1 MSKSTLSLSEV
12 SSSNYIKQIAA
23 LDGTYDI
30 VPAHKITFF
39 NGQTDV
45 SGVEWD
51 GVRDLEVVIPSL
63 TDLVQ
68 DPIRFAGTVGSD
80 GIPKRDGNA
89 ITPSKG
95 DLVFF
100 TENVAEFVT
109 VTGTTVACEAG
120 DMAVYDGSKWC
131 VISGE
136 NQITINAAAATVE
149 GNDNVFSIT
158 GTAKTLLTVEG
169 KTLSV
174 KIDYDDVRSK
184 IKVVKNASATLSLNN
199 GLVTVSGMTIAL
211 SKAADS
217 SEDIS
222 TAVSID
228 LPTALKSGNVTI
240 ADKVLVSGDFTFTS
254 GSLPTITKNT
264 ASTLS
269 TSHNLSIGKAN
280 VADGATGDYVTA
292 IDAIKAV
299 SLGDGTS
306 SDFTLKYVSGISAS
320 TGAAFVNGIH
330 TWTDADGET
339 APDFTVPGAITAP
352 SASNTFATGFSAAAA
367 SGDVLSSVSVGGV
380 SIVAGEGILTGVSTS
395 GSDFVSSVTFGS
407 VVEDTSASL
416 FVKGLT
422 DGSDVVT
429 DVTVGAVSLVADNN
443 AGSNAIVSASVS
455 DHVLTFTTAKFM
467 TPVAISQATT
477 TVSKKGL
484 VKSGVKLSGFDSTMG
499 GFTTGSL
506 SQATT
511 TVSYKSL
518 TTAAVTLSQDAS
530 VKYYLDKGNGATY
543 EPVYGYKKLTTTEAT
558 VSKNSPKLEN
568 TTITVNVPA
577 DTYAVALEGGTL
589 PSLTIGSATGTISGT
604 VGTELTT
611 SNVSWLGVNATKKNV
626 AIPGAYSLTSASDA
640 EGAITVAAAG
650 YYGVDG
656 DITIAASTYITSV
669 EVDGTAVS
677 VKA

>member
-1 MSKSTLSLSEV
+1 MAKKTISGVNVGLVGESTV
-12 SSSNYIKQIAA
+12 NYIKQIS
-23 LDGTYDI
+23 DGTT
-30 VPAHKITFF
+30 AHDLALTKGISFF
-39 NGQTDV
+39 NGNDGDAIV
-45 SGVEWD
+45 WD
-51 GVRDLEVVIPSL
+51 GTQAIEVVIPTLADIVSNPVTL
-63 TDLVQ
+63 KGVID
-68 DPIRFAGTVGSD
+68 DAED
-80 GIPKRDGNA
+80 IPSSASN
-89 ITPSKG
+89 G
-95 DLVFF
+95 DLYYIG
-100 TENVAEFVT
+100 TDGVT
-109 VTGTTVACEAG
+109 IGGQLCEAG
-120 DMAVYDGSKWC
+120 DMAVYYNNAWH

-149 GNDNVFSIT
+149 GNDNLFTIS
-158 GTAKTLLTVEG
+158 GTPKTLLTVEG

-174 KIDYDDVRSK
+174 ALDYADVRSK
-184 IKVVKNASATLSLNN
+184 IKVVKNASYTLPLTD
-199 GLVTVSGMTIAL
+199 GVVTVSGMTIAL
-211 SKAADS
+211 SKVADS

-240 ADKVLVSGDFTFTS
+240 ADKVLTASDVNSGFTA
-254 GSLPTITKNT
+254 GSFPTITKNS

-269 TSHNLSIGKAN
+269 TSHNLSIGKLNA
-280 VADGATGDYVTA
+280 ADGATGDYVTA

-299 SLGDGTS
+299 SLDEGTS
-306 SDFTLKYVSGISAS
+306 GDFTLKYVSGISAS

-330 TWTDADGET
+330 AWTNADAET
-339 APDFTVPGAITAP
+339 APDFTVPGVVTADAAVNTFVTGLED
-352 SASNTFATGFSAAAA
+352 SASGL
-367 SGDVLSSVSVGGV
+367 VSSIAVGTV
-380 SIVAGEGILTGVSTS
+380 SIVEGQGILTGVSTD

-416 FVKGLT
+416 FVKGLA

-455 DHVLTFTTAKFM
+455 DHVLSFTTSKFM

-499 GFTTGSL
+499 GFTTGAL
-506 SQATT
+506 NQATT

-518 TTAAVTLSQDAS
+518 TTAAVTLSQDAA

-543 EPVYGYKKLTTTEAT
+543 EPVYGYKKLITTEAT

-589 PSLTIGSATGTISGT
+589 PSLTIDSATGTISGT

-611 SNVSWLGVNATKKNV
+611 SNVSWLGVNATKKKV
-626 AIPGAYSLTSASDA
+626 TIPGAYSLTSASDA

-650 YYGVDG
+650 SYGVDDG
-656 DITIAASTYITSV
+656 IITIAASTYITSV
-669 EVDGTAVS
+669 GVDGTAVS